1 MCVGVGLG
9 WVWTEELCGA
19 DTKTNPP
26 TSHTRFDVLT
36 DANLGNQ
43 KRVLEMLKESK
54 ARFRSSVVGAG
65 NTYASIRLSSRYSL
79 PGT

>member
-1 MCVGVGLG
+1 MV
-9 WVWTEELCGA
+9 
-19 DTKTNPP
+19 
-26 TSHTRFDVLT
+26 SHTILTRIRNRFDVLT

-79 PGT
+79 PGEMREGR

>member
-1 MCVGVGLG
+1 M
-9 WVWTEELCGA
+9 
-19 DTKTNPP
+19 
-26 TSHTRFDVLT
+26 LT

-79 PGT
+79 PGEMDGWIDR